1 MAARARRAAGREW
14 VVITGQHP
22 YDETR
27 NEPSDETTTAS
38 PEPVSKPQIIICE
51 RSGIWAT
58 VLGRHLPRDVQVLQ
72 TRGLDECASALAAA
86 PAALVALE
94 LTHGNLAGVL
104 DLLGELPARFP
115 LARVIVL
122 GEHELRA
129 CEPLVR
135 EAGAVGFFASP
146 RDLAGLRQTAQ
157 NHFAQLP
164 ARQADF
170 AESVWAALPW
180 SDATTA

>member
-1 MAARARRAAGREW
+1 MSEPQ
-14 VVITGQHP
+14 VIL
-22 YDETR
+22 
-27 NEPSDETTTAS
+27 
-38 PEPVSKPQIIICE
+38 CE

-72 TRGLDECASALAAA
+72 TRGLSECESALTAA
-86 PAALVALE
+86 PTALVAIE

-104 DLLGELPARFP
+104 DLLGELPVRFP
-115 LARVIVL
+115 LARVVIL

-146 RDLAGLRQTAQ
+146 RHLIGLRQTAA
-157 NHFAQLP
+157 NHFGQLP
-164 ARQADF
+164 AGQADF

-180 SDATTA
+180 RDAATT